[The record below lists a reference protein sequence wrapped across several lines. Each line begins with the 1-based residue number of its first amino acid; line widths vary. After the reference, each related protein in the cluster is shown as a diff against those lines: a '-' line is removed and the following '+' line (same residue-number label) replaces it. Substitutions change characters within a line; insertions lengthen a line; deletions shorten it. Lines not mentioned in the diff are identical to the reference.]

1 MSRSPPTYFGM
12 TEHFAF
18 SLAKRLTGRTV
29 GGSTAI
35 RQAVADT
42 VRSAHRRYGHA
53 PHPRLPRER
62 SRDAGVHRP
71 ARPGLARR
79 LPLALAPASPAAD
92 PGRIPGRRV
101 VRSRREH

>member
-1 MSRSPPTYFGM
+1 MSRSPPAYFGM
-12 TEHFAF
+12 TEVLHFP
-18 SLAKRLTGRTV
+18 LAKRLTGRTV

-42 VRSAHRRYGHA
+42 VRPAHRRYGHA

-71 ARPGLARR
+71 ARPRLARR
-79 LPLALAPASPAAD
+79 LPLVLASAPRGAAFLSWPTGSP
-92 PGRIPGRRV
+92 
-101 VRSRREH
+101 